1 MKPGHLILKVLWIS
15 FILIAFC
22 ACCIS
27 ISSTLE
33 QYYQTLSTTTLIK
46 RHKIMTLPSITF
58 CSKYSVLAED
68 MLLKCTFGINSEP
81 CLTDKLNISYRRTVS
96 NCIRLNFGSNAS
108 ILQRSEGEGY
118 PYGYAIYFYI
128 PKKVYLNYALYDN
141 NFLVVESEINNVI
154 SPGHQNDVMI
164 SKSTHENLGK
174 L

>member
-1 MKPGHLILKVLWIS
+1 
-15 FILIAFC
+15 
-22 ACCIS
+22 
-27 ISSTLE
+27 
-33 QYYQTLSTTTLIK
+33 
-46 RHKIMTLPSITF
+46 MTLPAITV
-58 CSKYSVLAED
+58 CSTQILAED

-118 PYGYAIYFYI
+118 LYGYTIWFYI
-128 PKKVYLNYALYDN
+128 PKKVYLDYALYDN
-141 NFLVVESEINNVI
+141 NVLVVESEINNAL
-154 SPGHQNDVMI
+154 SPGDQNEVII